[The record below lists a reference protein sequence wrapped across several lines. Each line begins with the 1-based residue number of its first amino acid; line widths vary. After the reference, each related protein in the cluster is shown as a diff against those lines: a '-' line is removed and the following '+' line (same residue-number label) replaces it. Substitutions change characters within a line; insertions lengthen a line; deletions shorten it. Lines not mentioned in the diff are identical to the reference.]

1 MYLRFAHVY
10 IIGIWQVGF
19 RFAGIKVSFL
29 PESRFPFRRIHGF
42 PAPEYSPEDSDLA
55 EDIIDA
61 LHELDE
67 QRSEY
72 E

>member
-1 MYLRFAHVY
+1 YLRFAHVY

-42 PAPEYSPEDSDLA
+42 PAPEYS
-55 EDIIDA
+55 A
-61 LHELDE
+61 LRLFCRLDFVVFKDFGLFLMWE
-67 QRSEY
+67 V
-72 E
+72 